1 MKKIITI
8 LTAGILLYSCA
19 AYKQLE
25 PKPELV
31 PQELGYVELKND
43 DEFFELDKGKKYF
56 IVFPAPV
63 HEKSYL
69 VLENNN
75 KNLFSN
81 FLAELFDDGKGDMP
95 KAVNETPDPQRL
107 DVFALDDNVQK
118 FYWVI
123 EDVAAD
129 MELRMTYRYVEK
141 WRFKFETQYD
151 SYRKT
156 LADNRVDRSPYENI
170 GAEPAFQQGEISSFL
185 GSIESKSAELE
196 KMQGSIQELEK
207 YFPVT
212 VANTTDTS
220 YQNYLHL
227 KTDLKDEIEFQM
239 DFGTV
244 LKLYKYDL
252 SSRGAVSE
260 FLNELD
266 AYEDFYKARES
277 FPQNVVSGVRE
288 ILERRMPEA
297 VPYYKQELSAKRNS
311 NKIDFKTGQMNRIY
325 SLAGISA
332 PADFTR
338 LHNFV
343 RSYNNKVSAL
353 EQAETDY
360 QALANE
366 VNSNAGMPS
375 NTYFGKI
382 LTRLSKL
389 KYNLPAAGGKDLA
402 AYKSSK
408 CVSLLNTRI
417 RNLRSKINKLHAKY
431 READALVPK
440 MNAYKNQKNYR
451 AMLGLLKKNPHL
463 GFLKNMYQN
472 VDKLSLKRQK
482 DTIKNALAVQNWAA
496 AEEALQ
502 TLYND
507 NNFIDY
513 KGIRSQKAALV
524 KTMEDS
530 LFNKIERISLQNARQ
545 LADANLNTYTDVEN
559 IYANAA
565 FMPVYTPSF
574 SRISQANLEKR
585 NSRTLAKINNI
596 KENEF
601 PARAVQNLYQQVKAN
616 PNDNGVLKARAAAAH
631 GKYYKGGSLD
641 IKRSIAECDPWASK
655 WLTKAKDYRGLFAL
669 PVTNKSQGKNE
680 YVFRINLKIPSDA
693 KFPVYEVYIR
703 LSEEVAKN
711 AGATQWYDKITLNK
725 KQVKNEGRF
734 SITSPTAA
742 NGYLCQITPLRAEKG
757 KDNVLEI
764 HFSHPT
770 LKIHQVSVMAQK
782 PIIKKH

>member
-1 MKKIITI
+1 M
-8 LTAGILLYSCA
+8 LLFSCA

-31 PQELGYVELKND
+31 PQELGYVELMND

-56 IVFPAPV
+56 IVFPAPI

-69 VLENNN
+69 VLDNNN
-75 KNLFSN
+75 KSLFN
-81 FLAELFDDGKGDMP
+81 NCLTTLFDDGKGAMP
-95 KAVNETPDPQRL
+95 KAENETPDPQRL

-118 FYWVI
+118 FYWII

-129 MELRMTYRYVEK
+129 MELRMTYRYVEM

-151 SYRKT
+151 YYRKT

-170 GAEPAFQQGEISSFL
+170 GAAPAFQQAEISSFL
-185 GSIESKSAELE
+185 GEIESKSAELE
-196 KMQGSIQELEK
+196 KMQSSIQELEK
-207 YFPVT
+207 FFPAT

-220 YQNYLHL
+220 YQNYMQL
-227 KTDLKDEIEFQM
+227 KTDLKDEIKFQT

-244 LKLYKYDL
+244 LKLYEYDL

-260 FLNELD
+260 FLKNLD
-266 AYEDFYKARES
+266 AYEEFFKSKDNY
-277 FPQNVVSGVRE
+277 PQNAAAGVRE

-297 VPYYKQELSAKRNS
+297 VPYYEQELSAKRNS
-311 NKIDFKTGQMNRIY
+311 SKIDFKTGQMNRIY
-325 SLAGISA
+325 NLADISA
-332 PADFTR
+332 PAGFTR

-343 RSYNNKVSAL
+343 HSYNNKVTAL
-353 EQAETDY
+353 DKAETDY
-360 QALANE
+360 KKLENE

-389 KYNLPAAGGKDLA
+389 KYNLPASSGNDLA
-402 AYKSSK
+402 AYKNSK

-431 READALVPK
+431 READALIPK

-482 DTIKNALAVQNWAA
+482 DNIKNALAVQNWAA
-496 AEEALQ
+496 AEDALR

-507 NNFIDY
+507 KNFIDY
-513 KGIRSQKAALV
+513 KGIRTQKTALV

-574 SRISQANLEKR
+574 SRISKANLEKR
-585 NSRTLAKINNI
+585 NSRILAKINNI

-601 PARAVQNLYQQVKAN
+601 PGHCLCLFQHEAV
-616 PNDNGVLKARAAAAH
+616 
-631 GKYYKGGSLD
+631 
-641 IKRSIAECDPWASK
+641 
-655 WLTKAKDYRGLFAL
+655 
-669 PVTNKSQGKNE
+669 
-680 YVFRINLKIPSDA
+680 
-693 KFPVYEVYIR
+693 
-703 LSEEVAKN
+703 
-711 AGATQWYDKITLNK
+711 
-725 KQVKNEGRF
+725 
-734 SITSPTAA
+734 
-742 NGYLCQITPLRAEKG
+742 
-757 KDNVLEI
+757 
-764 HFSHPT
+764 
-770 LKIHQVSVMAQK
+770 
-782 PIIKKH
+782 

>member
-1 MKKIITI
+1 MII
-8 LTAGILLYSCA
+8 LSAGMFLFSCA

-25 PKPELV
+25 PKPKLV
-31 PQELGYVELKND
+31 PQELGYVELMND

-56 IVFPAPV
+56 IVFPAPLQ
-63 HEKSYL
+63 ENSYL
-69 VLENNN
+69 VLNNNN
-75 KNLFSN
+75 KNLFSS

-95 KAVNETPDPQRL
+95 KAVNETPDPSRL
-107 DVFALDDNVQK
+107 DVFALKDNVQK

-123 EDVAAD
+123 EDVSAD

-141 WRFKFETQYD
+141 WRFKFETQYA
-151 SYRKT
+151 SYRNT
-156 LADNRVDRSPYENI
+156 LADNRMDRSPYENI
-170 GAEPAFQQGEISSFL
+170 GAAPAFQQAEINSFI
-185 GSIESKSAELE
+185 GSIESKSAELK
-196 KMQGSIQELEK
+196 KMQDSIAELEK

-220 YQNYLHL
+220 YQNYMQL
-227 KTDLKDEIEFQM
+227 KSDLKDEIKFQNN
-239 DFGTV
+239 FSTV

-252 SSRGAVSE
+252 ASRGAVSG

-266 AYEDFYKARES
+266 AYEEFYKSKES
-277 FPQNVVSGVRE
+277 FPQNVTAGVRG

-297 VPYYKQELSAKRNS
+297 VPYYEQQLSAKRNS
-311 NKIDFKTGQMNRIY
+311 NKLDFKTGQMNRIY
-325 SLAGISA
+325 NLAGIST

-343 RSYNNKVSAL
+343 NSYNNKVSAL
-353 EQAETDY
+353 EKAEADY
-360 QALANE
+360 KTLENK
-366 VNSNAGMPS
+366 VSSNASMPS

-382 LTRLSKL
+382 LTQLSKL
-389 KYNLPAAGGKDLA
+389 KYNLPAAGGRDLA

-417 RNLRSKINKLHAKY
+417 RSLRSKINKLHAKY
-431 READALVPK
+431 RQADALVPK

-463 GFLKNMYQN
+463 GFLKKMYQN
-472 VDKLSLKRQK
+472 VDNLSLKRQK
-482 DTIKNALAVQNWAA
+482 DNIKNALAVQNWAA

-507 NNFIDY
+507 KNFIDY
-513 KGIRSQKAALV
+513 KSIRTQKAALV

-530 LFNKIERISLQNARQ
+530 LFNKIERISVQNARR
-545 LADANLNTYTDVEN
+545 LAEANLNTYNDIDG
-559 IYANAA
+559 IYANPA
-565 FMPVYTPSF
+565 FLPVHTPSF
-574 SRISQANLEKR
+574 SHISKANLDKR

-601 PARAVQNLYQQVKAN
+601 PARAVQNLYQQIKAN

-631 GKYYKGGSLD
+631 GRYYKGASMD

-669 PVTNKSQGKNE
+669 PVTDNSQGNNK

-703 LSEEVAKN
+703 LPEEVAKS
-711 AGATQWYDKITLNK
+711 AGTAKWYDKITLNK
-725 KQVKNEGRF
+725 EQVKNEGRF

-742 NGYLCQITPLRAEKG
+742 NGYLCQISPLRAEKG

-764 HFSHPT
+764 HFLHPS

-782 PIIKKH
+782 PIIKKN